1 MLLTKTNAAEET
13 ADSKC
18 PQTSRKSSVSF
29 TEKSTNLSSA
39 SQHCDEV
46 KEKRRMQRRQQQA
59 APTRRS
65 CRRVLQFLCHF
76 CDNFNFDISHE
87 PAGPRRAAAPTQQQ
101 HNNNNHLL
109 TCDTDTHTHIRAW
122 KRTNFYFSF
131 LTAAAPPCAPFVA
144 RACRLHGCLLM
155 MMVAISARMPPAAH
169 AALALQRRVQGKIER
184 CLRPRP

>member
-1 MLLTKTNAAEET
+1 ML
-13 ADSKC
+13 
-18 PQTSRKSSVSF
+18 PRKQPIQ
-29 TEKSTNLSSA
+29 SA
-39 SQHCDEV
+39 L
-46 KEKRRMQRRQQQA
+46 RQA
-59 APTRRS
+59 GK
-65 CRRVLQFLCHF
+65 VLCHSLRKARTYLPQVNIVTRSKKNAGCSGGSNKPRPRAARAEGF
-76 CDNFNFDISHE
+76 CSFSVIFVTISILTLVTNQQVH
-87 PAGPRRAAAPTQQQ
+87 RRAAAPTQQQ

-155 MMVAISARMPPAAH
+155 MMVAISVRMPPAAH